1 MKPVVIKL
9 GGSLLG
15 TAALAG
21 WLDNILSHG
30 PGRVVIV
37 PGGGR
42 FAERVRIA
50 QAEQGFG
57 DDTAHCQA
65 IEAMQNSADELIN
78 LAPRLKSA
86 RSIDQVRFHL
96 DDGNI
101 PVAVVMNDW
110 LEADDIRPSWDWTSD
125 SLALWLARELDAD
138 ALLLVKS
145 RTPEGDSQ
153 DVSGAVADDILD
165 KAFPDLL
172 AGVPLPV
179 SWCGADQA
187 ELLAT
192 WLEAPEAVYCRLIS
206 PAEIGNKTG

>member
-1 MKPVVIKL
+1 VKPVVIKL

-37 PGGGR
+37 PGGGW

-57 DDTAHCQA
+57 DDTAHRQA
-65 IEAMQNSADELIN
+65 IEAMQGFADELIN
-78 LAPRLKSA
+78 LAPRLKPA
-86 RSIDQVRFHL
+86 RSIHEVRSHL

-110 LEADDIRPSWDWTSD
+110 LQAEDIRASWDWTSD
-125 SLALWLARELDAD
+125 SLALWLARALEAD
-138 ALLLVKS
+138 AMLLVKQ
-145 RTPEGDSQ
+145 RTPDRDRQ
-153 DVSGAVADDILD
+153 DVSTAVADNILD

-172 AGVPLPV
+172 AGVSLPV

-192 WLEAPEAVYCRLIS
+192 WVEAPESVYCRLIS
-206 PAEIGNKTG
+206 SASSFN